1 MCNNNNKKDTPVM
14 PKGVVVVG
22 HLEPAD
28 GVYVVVDVATPA
40 AVHVATFK
48 EASANF
54 SGIKFTPENKVR
66 F

>member
-1 MCNNNNKKDTPVM
+1 M